1 MQPFSSTNKPKSLV
15 VERKTRAGIKVKQG
29 DAYLHSTV
37 DITMHMASAGTDWTE
52 WSEKYTMLESRPSW
66 PWQTGPQTEMN
77 VVSMVLLTNLY
88 L

>member
-37 DITMHMASAGTDWTE
+37 DITMHMASAGTD
-52 WSEKYTMLESRPSW
+52 
-66 PWQTGPQTEMN
+66 
-77 VVSMVLLTNLY
+77 
-88 L
+88 